1 MEGHMWHVWLTVWA
15 SLLEQ
20 KPKTST
26 ISSPY
31 LTFGSQ
37 RTIVK
42 LLKSAMEE
50 ARSSQG
56 FLVDG
61 FPREMDQVRI
71 FEEEVTAVHMCIRLI
86 PCTYTLVRV
95 NINQRCKFVCTFD
108 WLM

>member
-1 MEGHMWHVWLTVWA
+1 MEGHMWHVWSTVWA

-20 KPKTST
+20 KPITSS
-26 ISSPY
+26 ISSPS
-31 LTFGSQ
+31 LPIGSQ

-61 FPREMDQVRI
+61 FPRETDQARI
-71 FEEEVTAVHMCIRLI
+71 FEEEVRNGSTYVCVYTTHPL
-86 PCTYTLVRV
+86 YTLLRV
-95 NINQRCKFVCTFD
+95 SIN
-108 WLM
+108 